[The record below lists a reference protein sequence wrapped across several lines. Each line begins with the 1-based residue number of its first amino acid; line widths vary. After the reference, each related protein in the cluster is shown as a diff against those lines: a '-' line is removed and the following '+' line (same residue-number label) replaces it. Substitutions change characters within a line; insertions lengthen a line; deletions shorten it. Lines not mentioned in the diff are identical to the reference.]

1 MANYCY
7 AVPIL
12 PGGESLMQ
20 KWIQENIVNNKEH
33 DKVARAAGISREQ
46 VWVQHS
52 PQGSLAVVSFEVK
65 DAGMAFKTIGTSTDP
80 WAVKFREFL
89 MKAHGIDVSKPAPLN
104 EQVVDW
110 HDTTQR

>member
-1 MANYCY
+1 M
-7 AVPIL
+7 L
-12 PGGESLMQ
+12 
-20 KWIQENIVNNKEH
+20 KWIKENIVNNKEH

-65 DAGMAFKTIGTSTDP
+65 DAGNAFKTIGTSTDP
-80 WAVKFREFL
+80 WAVAFREFL